1 METYLSHGQVLNK
14 VDFFFSTGGK
24 EGGDVGEPSDET
36 VPAREKDRCSAPAG
50 QTREGGH
57 QEEPNHPR
65 EAV

>member
-1 METYLSHGQVLNK
+1 MLSHGHDQVLNK
-14 VDFFFSTGGK
+14 KDNFLTGGK

-50 QTREGGH
+50 QTRERGH

-65 EAV
+65 EAVRR